1 MSLRCSQTVRGSATF
16 CLVPTPPTRGSANG
30 SQTRSATSA
39 AQMVSESTRATSG
52 VLAASQPRRRA
63 SRLPGTSV
71 GMTRTGYWRAMRR
84 QASSVR
90 SMTQMTSSTRLASQD
105 SSAWRKTRRSS
116 W

>member
-1 MSLRCSQTVRGSATF
+1 MRGAATF

-30 SQTRSATSA
+30 SQTRTATSP

-52 VLAASQPRRRA
+52 VRAASQPRRRA

-71 GMTRTGYWRAMRR
+71 GMTRTGYSLAMRR
-84 QASSVR
+84 QAVSVT
-90 SMTQMTSSTRLASQD
+90 SITQMTSRTSLTSQD
-105 SSAWRKTRRSS
+105 SSAWRKTRGCS